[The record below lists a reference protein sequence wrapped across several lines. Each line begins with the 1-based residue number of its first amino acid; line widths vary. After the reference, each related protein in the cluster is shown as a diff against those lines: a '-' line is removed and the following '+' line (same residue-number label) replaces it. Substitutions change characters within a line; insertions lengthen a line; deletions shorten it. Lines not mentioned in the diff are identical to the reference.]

1 MKRVSTI
8 AVLAVTILSAI
19 AVINVNASVRQ
30 VSVYGIVD
38 RVVFEPNERA
48 PQRIKVWGAFAFLY
62 ANQAP
67 VTGGGY
73 QGDVPYTPHRGYIYF
88 KLPATGQAVALKEW
102 SDLKAL
108 AGTRQPITFGSWTSG
123 WLGLPSDSQKLP
135 MAQRRNGFVS
145 TANSKESLRVY
156 TEEEGPVSPITYTM
170 DTGIVKLSSTGR
182 HAVLVK
188 QLEAMLV
195 P

>member
-1 MKRVSTI
+1 
-8 AVLAVTILSAI
+8 
-19 AVINVNASVRQ
+19 
-30 VSVYGIVD
+30 
-38 RVVFEPNERA
+38 
-48 PQRIKVWGAFAFLY
+48 
-62 ANQAP
+62 
-67 VTGGGY
+67 
-73 QGDVPYTPHRGYIYF
+73 
-88 KLPATGQAVALKEW
+88 
-102 SDLKAL
+102 
-108 AGTRQPITFGSWTSG
+108 
-123 WLGLPSDSQKLP
+123 